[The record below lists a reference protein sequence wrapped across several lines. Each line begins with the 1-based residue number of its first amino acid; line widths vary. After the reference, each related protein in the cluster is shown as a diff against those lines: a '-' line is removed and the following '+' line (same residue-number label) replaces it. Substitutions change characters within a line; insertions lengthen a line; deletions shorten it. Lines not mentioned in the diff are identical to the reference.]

1 MTPLT
6 PEQTH
11 AYLHHIG
18 IDDPG
23 PPDRKSVV

>member
-23 PPDRKSVV
+23 PP